1 MKTNGLRH
9 ELRKTLS
16 NSDLARLR
24 QLIAEGGWEARPPR
38 RVHSLIYENA
48 RNQRLHKKRKW
59 SRERFTIEYHNED
72 TDNISLVKKSRR
84 KDCYLQRV
92 APVSRHECERIL
104 SGDIEALRKETDPL
118 IFEFYNRIG
127 MGDLRE
133 WMLADYTMETFF
145 SLDGEVQ
152 VSVES
157 DFQTGLNTNDF
168 LNEWHPVTK
177 RTGPVILEVKY
188 DKALP
193 EMISRFAG
201 SERKAEAF
209 AFASAFPAL

>member
-1 MKTNGLRH
+1 MKINGLRH

-16 NSDLARLR
+16 DSDLAWLR
-24 QLIAEGGWEARPPR
+24 QLVAEGGWEARQPR

-48 RNQRLHKKRKW
+48 RNQRLDKKRKW
-59 SRERFTIEYHNED
+59 NREKFTIEYYNED
-72 TDNISLVKKSRR
+72 ADNISLVKKSRR

-92 APVSRHECERIL
+92 SPVSRHECEKIL
-104 SGDIEALRKETDPL
+104 SGDMEVLHGETDPL
-118 IFEFYNRIG
+118 IFEFYNRIE

-133 WMLADYTMETFF
+133 WMLADYTIETFF
-145 SLDGEVQ
+145 SPDGKVQ

-188 DKALP
+188 DKTLP

-209 AFASAFPAL
+209 AFASALPAL